1 MNDSIEYRSI
11 NFDKIAAS
19 KHLSAFTRLTA
30 INIKNNPYSM
40 LGEFFKDISQVD
52 LDMLSGLC
60 DRALEGTERGADV
73 SAEICEL
80 IVLAEMLATA
90 EGMPAMDDK
99 QSHANV
105 NFLMSVIACVSMER
119 KGITE
124 VFYENISFGD
134 DMRSKEIVRLKG

>member
-1 MNDSIEYRSI
+1 
-11 NFDKIAAS
+11 
-19 KHLSAFTRLTA
+19 
-30 INIKNNPYSM
+30 M

-60 DRALEGTERGADV
+60 DRALEGTESGTDV

-124 VFYENISFGD
+124 VLYENISFGD